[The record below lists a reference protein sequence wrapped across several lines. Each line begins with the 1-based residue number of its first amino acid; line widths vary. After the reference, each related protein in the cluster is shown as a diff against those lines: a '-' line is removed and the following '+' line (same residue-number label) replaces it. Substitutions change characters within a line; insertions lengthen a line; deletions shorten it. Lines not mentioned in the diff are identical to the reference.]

1 MILGQEEVRQTR
13 QAGQYSKHS
22 SLLTDLSLTPSP
34 PQPQLSTPPS
44 TSQQEEEP
52 GPEPRDRVTPDSPAA
67 DYNKS
72 EDTQQSIAQEEQ
84 STCLK
89 LTQVQQ
95 QAEEE
100 AEKAEEVE
108 EVEETDSSS
117 AKASTINNNSRSVQD
132 VILTCVSP
140 SYCSPS
146 PVYSIPSPGSAFSI
160 VISRR
165 RDSES

>member
-13 QAGQYSKHS
+13 QVGQYSKHS

-52 GPEPRDRVTPDSPAA
+52 PGSEPRDRVTPDSPAA
-67 DYNKS
+67 DYNKP

-100 AEKAEEVE
+100 EA
-108 EVEETDSSS
+108 EETDSSS

>member
-1 MILGQEEVRQTR
+1 MIMGQEEVRQTR
-13 QAGQYSKHS
+13 QSGQYSKHS

-44 TSQQEEEP
+44 TSQPQEEPP
-52 GPEPRDRVTPDSPAA
+52 GPEPRHQVTPDSPAA
-67 DYNKS
+67 DYNKP

-95 QAEEE
+95 EEEEEEEEE
-100 AEKAEEVE
+100 A
-108 EVEETDSSS
+108 EETDSSS
-117 AKASTINNNSRSVQD
+117 AKASSINNNSRSVQD

>member
-13 QAGQYSKHS
+13 QTSQYSKHS

-34 PQPQLSTPPS
+34 PEHQLSTPPLLSQPQQSDSREENS
-44 TSQQEEEP
+44 TDQ
-52 GPEPRDRVTPDSPAA
+52 PDTRPAE
-67 DYNKS
+67 DYKKPDN
-72 EDTQQSIAQEEQ
+72 TQQSFAPEEQ
-84 STCLK
+84 STCLNI
-89 LTQVQQ
+89 TEVQ
-95 QAEEE
+95 EEPEE
-100 AEKAEEVE
+100 AE
-108 EVEETDSSS
+108 ETESSPAKSSS
-117 AKASTINNNSRSVQD
+117 INNNSRSVQD
-132 VILTCVSP
+132 VILTCISP